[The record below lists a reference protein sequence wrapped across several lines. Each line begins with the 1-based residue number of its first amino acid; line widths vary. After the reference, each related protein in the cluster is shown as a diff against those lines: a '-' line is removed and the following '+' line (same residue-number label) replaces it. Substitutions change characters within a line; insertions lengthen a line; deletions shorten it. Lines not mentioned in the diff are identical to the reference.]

1 MPFVNIK
8 IADPQPSREQK
19 AQVIA
24 EVTDTLVR
32 VLGKDPSS
40 ILVMIETLSAENIG
54 KNGQSLEYIRSN
66 K

>member
-8 IADPQPSREQK
+8 IASPEPSKEQK